1 MKMNLFA
8 AGQKFLNFAKTMK
21 QGLKPKS
28 LKIKPVMI
36 PSVMMGSYFFF
47 YQKKLYTT
55 QSLHSKENFRK
66 FYLENCDTLQE
77 GEMKEVKWGTKD
89 NQSILVVKYGN
100 KIRAMSNYCPHFG
113 APLHTG
119 ILVDNVVKC
128 PWHGASFDVI
138 TGKTDISPSIDDLT
152 TYEVL
157 QDAQGIYVNLPEDVK
172 SSVTPKMCKRDLS
185 DKRKFVIVGGGPAG
199 LSAAETLRQNGYTG
213 EIVILSKD
221 NYIPYDRTMLTK
233 WIPPTVNKIY
243 LRSPDFLK
251 EYDIDVLNG
260 ASVTEVDK
268 KSRKIRLAD
277 GTEVSY
283 DRLLLATG
291 GSPAVPRIPG
301 TDRSHVHVLRTFDDL
316 KKIDNACKNAKN
328 IVIVGG
334 SFLGM
339 ESASVLK
346 QSFKNANV
354 TVVEMN
360 NTPFSATLGKE
371 IGYALQK

>member
-1 MKMNLFA
+1 MKLNLFNSA
-8 AGQKFLNFAKTMK
+8 QRILQFSKSVKKVISL
-21 QGLKPKS
+21 KS
-28 LKIKPVMI
+28 LKIKPVII
-36 PSVMMGSYFFF
+36 PSVMMGTYFFF
-47 YQKKLYTT
+47 YQKKMFNT
-55 QSLHSKENFRK
+55 QSLYSLENFRK
-66 FYLENCDTLQE
+66 FYLEGCDTLQE
-77 GEMKEVKWGTKD
+77 GEMKEVKWGTKE
-89 NQSILVVKYGN
+89 NQSILVVKYGG
-100 KIRAMSNYCPHFG
+100 KLRAMSNYCPHFG

-128 PWHGASFDVI
+128 PWHGASFDVT

-152 TYEVL
+152 YYEVNE
-157 QDAQGIYVNLPEDVK
+157 DGQGFYVHLPDDVK
-172 SSVTPKMCKRDLS
+172 ASVRPRMCKRDPD
-185 DKRKFVIVGGGPAG
+185 DKRKFLIVGGGPAG

-221 NYIPYDRTMLTK
+221 QYAPYDRTMLTK

-251 EYDIDVLNG
+251 EYDIDVVNG
-260 ASVTEVDK
+260 ASVAGVDNQNK
-268 KSRKIRLAD
+268 KVQLAD

-283 DRLLLATG
+283 DKLLLATG

-301 TDRSHVHVLRTFDDL
+301 TDKSHVHVLRTFDDL
-316 KKIDNACKNAKN
+316 KKIDSACKNAKD

-346 QSFKNANV
+346 KSFGKANV
-354 TVVEMN
+354 TVIEMN
-360 NTPFSATLGKE
+360 ATPFASTLGKE
-371 IGYALQK
+371 VGYALQK